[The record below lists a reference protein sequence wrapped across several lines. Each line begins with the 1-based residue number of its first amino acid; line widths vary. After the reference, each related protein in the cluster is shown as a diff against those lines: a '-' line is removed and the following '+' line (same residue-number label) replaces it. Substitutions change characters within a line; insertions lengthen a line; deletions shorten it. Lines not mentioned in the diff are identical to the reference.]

1 MSLLLPWHLI
11 SETVL
16 RLPLNMDSCRKDLED
31 SEIVFSVDENKGYQ
45 HSHSN
50 TSSDSLIFKVLETY
64 V

>member
-1 MSLLLPWHLI
+1 MEKWK
-11 SETVL
+11 
-16 RLPLNMDSCRKDLED
+16 SCDLED